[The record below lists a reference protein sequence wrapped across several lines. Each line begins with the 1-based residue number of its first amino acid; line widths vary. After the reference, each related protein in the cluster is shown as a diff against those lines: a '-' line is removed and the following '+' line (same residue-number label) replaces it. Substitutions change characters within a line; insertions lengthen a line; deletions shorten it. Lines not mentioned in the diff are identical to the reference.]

1 MGVENCPLPLT
12 KPVAVNTA
20 RDSHADAPTLCGLLD
35 LRLNVVG
42 LTPGP
47 VLSGNN
53 LVQFV
58 RIHVPLTTQQYNL
71 VPVEGR

>member
-1 MGVENCPLPLT
+1 
-12 KPVAVNTA
+12 VNTGLA
-20 RDSHADAPTLCGLLD
+20 LPRSRDSHADAPTLCGLLD
-35 LRLNVVG
+35 LRLNVVA